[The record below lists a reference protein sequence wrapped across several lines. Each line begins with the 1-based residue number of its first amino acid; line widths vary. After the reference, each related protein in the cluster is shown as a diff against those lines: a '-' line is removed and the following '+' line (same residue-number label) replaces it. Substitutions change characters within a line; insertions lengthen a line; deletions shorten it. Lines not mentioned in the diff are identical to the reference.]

1 MSGFLALRYEK
12 RNGLAVAALSR
23 PEAVNAFNLRMRDEL
38 WEALG
43 AARDDPDVR
52 GLLLTGD
59 GERGFCAG
67 ADLTE
72 FGSAPSQA
80 AARQA
85 RWARDLWGAL
95 WDMPKLT
102 MAAIHGACFGSGV
115 EIAALCDFRI
125 ASPDAVFALPEASLG
140 LVPAAGGTQ
149 TLPRVV
155 GLPRAMEAALTGR
168 RVSAQEAHRIGFATW
183 LAPRE
188 RLLIEAEARLRE
200 AASAPPEALALVK
213 RAVNEGCDLT
223 LAEGLRLERR
233 LAAQLG

>member
-12 RNGLAVAALSR
+12 RNGVAVAALSR

-43 AARDDPDVR
+43 AARDDPDVC

-85 RWARDLWGAL
+85 RWARDLWDAL
-95 WDMPKLT
+95 WDMPKPT
-102 MAAIHGACFGSGV
+102 MAAVHGVCFGSGV

-183 LAPRE
+183 IAPRE
-188 RLLIEAEARLRE
+188 RLLQEAEARLRD

-213 RAVNEGCDLT
+213 RAVNEGGDLT